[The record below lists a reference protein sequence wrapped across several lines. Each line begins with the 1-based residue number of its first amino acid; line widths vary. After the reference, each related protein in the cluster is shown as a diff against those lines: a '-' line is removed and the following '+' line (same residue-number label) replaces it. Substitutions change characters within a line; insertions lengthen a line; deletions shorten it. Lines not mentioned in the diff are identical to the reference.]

1 MAKPANPDST
11 FPTVGPVNS
20 LNRQYCDL
28 PDCLEQARVE
38 VSFEPTS
45 DSREVFPHRLC
56 PHHAEVLADRLQD
69 LLRTLPDAR

>member
-1 MAKPANPDST
+1 MGKPANPDST

-38 VSFEPTS
+38 VSFEPIS
-45 DSREVFPHRLC
+45 HEVYPYRLC
-56 PHHAEVLADRLQD
+56 SHHAELLADRLQD